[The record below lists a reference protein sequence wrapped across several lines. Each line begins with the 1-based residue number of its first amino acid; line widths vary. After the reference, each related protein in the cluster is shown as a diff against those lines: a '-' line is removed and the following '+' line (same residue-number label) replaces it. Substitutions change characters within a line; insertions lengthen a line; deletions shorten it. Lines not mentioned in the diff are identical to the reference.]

1 MMSSRFVRFLLTGG
15 FAALVN
21 LASRYVLNEYMTFEA
36 AVAVAYLFGVVTAY
50 VLAKFFV
57 FEKSGHAV
65 ATEFR
70 RFVVVNA
77 VSLALVW
84 GVSVGLALYLFPALA
99 FHWHADAIAH
109 FIGVASPAVV
119 SYFAHKHYT
128 FRMAGVPRRMTP
140 VSDVKRMAIN
150 GDG

>member
-1 MMSSRFVRFLLTGG
+1 MMSGRFVRFLLTGG

-21 LASRYVLNEYMTFEA
+21 VASRYVLNEYMTFEA
-36 AVAVAYLFGVVTAY
+36 SVAVAYLFGVVTAY
-50 VLAKFFV
+50 LLARIFV
-57 FEKSGHAV
+57 FESSGRAV

-77 VSLALVW
+77 LSLALVW
-84 GVSVGLALYLFPALA
+84 GISVGLAVYLFPTLG
-99 FHWHADAIAH
+99 FRWHPDTIAH

-128 FRMAGVPRRMTP
+128 FRVAD
-140 VSDVKRMAIN
+140 VSRAA
-150 GDG
+150 